1 VELQGFVPSTATYA
15 QGQESMM
22 NIIWSW
28 MLDLINQHE
37 LLELEERQKFLVY
50 LITSISQHAE
60 LN

>member
-1 VELQGFVPSTATYA
+1 
-15 QGQESMM
+15 MM

-50 LITSISQHAE
+50 EHHLVMDAGFDKST
-60 LN
+60 